1 MEGIAMKILVIE
13 DEKLLADSIQEMLER
28 KGFQVECVYDGEAG
42 AEYAALGIYDLLIL
56 DVMMP
61 KLDGLEVA
69 RQVRRGRCNT
79 PILMLTARSEVA
91 DRIAGLNAGAD
102 YYLTKPFDSGEL
114 LASINALLRRQ
125 AGQVNEMVFGNTSLD
140 LGTGTLLC
148 DGNTVRLSA
157 KEFDV
162 MRLLLQSGKRNLSK
176 SAILSHIW
184 GLESNAVENYVEVYV
199 AILRKKLSRIG
210 SDVRIV
216 SIRGLGYHLE
226 VKEG

>member
-1 MEGIAMKILVIE
+1 MKILVIE
-13 DEKLLADSIQEMLER
+13 DEKLLADSIKAMLER
-28 KGFQVECVYDGEAG
+28 KGFQVEAVYDGESG
-42 AEYAALGIYDLLIL
+42 AEYAKLGIYDLLIL

-61 KLDGLEVA
+61 KMDGYEVA
-69 RQVRRGRCNT
+69 RQVRAHRCNT
-79 PILMLTARSEVA
+79 PILMLTAKSDVQ

-125 AGQVNEMVFGNTSLD
+125 AGQVNEMVFGNTALD

-148 DGNTVRLSA
+148 DGKTARLSA
-157 KEFDV
+157 KEFAV

-176 SAILSHIW
+176 AAILSYAW
-184 GLESNAVENYVEVYV
+184 GLDSDAVENHVEVYV
-199 AILRKKLSRIG
+199 AILRKKLSSIG
-210 SDVRIV
+210 SNVRIV

-226 VKEG
+226 VAEG

>member
-1 MEGIAMKILVIE
+1 MKILVIE
-13 DEKLLADSIQEMLER
+13 DEKLLADSIKSMLER

-42 AEYAALGIYDLLIL
+42 KEYAELGIYDLLIL

-61 KLDGLEVA
+61 KMDGFEVA
-69 RQVRRGRCNT
+69 RQVRRARCNT
-79 PILMLTARSEVA
+79 PILMLTARSDVL

-125 AGQVNEMVFGNTSLD
+125 GGQVNEMVFGNTALD
-140 LGTGTLLC
+140 LSTGMLIC

-176 SAILSHIW
+176 AAILSHIW
-184 GLESNAVENYVEVYV
+184 GLESNAVENHVEVYV
-199 AILRKKLSRIG
+199 AILRKKLSAI
-210 SDVRIV
+210 SSNVRIV

-226 VKEG
+226 VKDS